1 MKSDELFE
9 IRTKIGR
16 IKTNRN
22 VNAFLSGCYVLSS
35 TMAGY
40 ILPNTLPIAIG
51 IGVAGSAGIAHA
63 IKALSDQSKLK
74 DLKKKHKILEESYK
88 MR

>member
-35 TMAGY
+35 TMAGFV
-40 ILPNTLPIAIG
+40 LPNTLPIIFG
-51 IGVAGSAGIAHA
+51 IGAAGTAGIAHA
-63 IKALSDQSKLK
+63 IKAVSDQSKLK
-74 DLKKKHKILEESYK
+74 DLEKRQDILEESYK